1 MARIVRVGGVLLCML
16 AIGVLVR
23 SPFVWRSW
31 LVNRGMRAYI
41 WAEVGGAEQDNYVL
55 AESMLR
61 QASGEQGDNFRLC
74 WALGRVYLAQGRADR
89 AAEWLRAAA
98 DLAPENPMVN
108 LALGNTYDQ
117 AGQRDLAVSA
127 WRAAGAAPTFSLL
140 GDLSWQQRDGNTAE
154 EQYWK
159 AVQTDPSYVEP
170 LYRLQDVYWSRG
182 DKQKVEDVLVMTLK
196 ADTSSSARRF
206 VAQGLLHQI
215 RGQPDLAI
223 ENYEQ
228 ALDMDPLWTRPYS
241 RLAEIWWGSKG
252 DGDRAAFYYQQL
264 IEIAP
269 DRWGVFVALGDI
281 YRAQG
286 RQADAREMYLCALAL
301 DGLDAGARENLQE
314 RLESLED

>member
-1 MARIVRVGGVLLCML
+1 MARIRSGSVLLCIL
-16 AIGVLVR
+16 AIGIVLGSPAVR
-23 SPFVWRSW
+23 RLW
-31 LVNRGMRAYI
+31 LINRGNLAYV
-41 WAEVGGAEQDNYVL
+41 WAEVGGMGQSNYAL
-55 AESMLR
+55 AESMLWE
-61 QASGEQGDNFRLC
+61 ASGGQCDGFRVCLT
-74 WALGRVYLAQGRADR
+74 LGRVYLAQGQADR
-89 AAEWLRAAA
+89 AVEWLCAVGS
-98 DLAPENPMVN
+98 LVPEERMVN
-108 LALGNTYDQ
+108 LALGNAYDQ

-127 WRAAGAAPTFSLL
+127 WRAAGAAPTFSLS
-140 GDLSWQQRDGNTAE
+140 GDRSWQQRDMNTAE

-159 AVQTDPSYVEP
+159 AVQIDPSYVDP
-170 LYRLQDVYWSRG
+170 LYGLQNVYWSRG
-182 DKQKVEDVLVMTLK
+182 DKQKVGDVLVMTLK

-206 VAQGLLHQI
+206 DAQGLLHQI

-286 RQADAREMYLCALAL
+286 RQADAREMYVRALAL
-301 DGLDAGARENLQE
+301 GGLDAGTLEVVQE
-314 RLESLED
+314 RLKSLED